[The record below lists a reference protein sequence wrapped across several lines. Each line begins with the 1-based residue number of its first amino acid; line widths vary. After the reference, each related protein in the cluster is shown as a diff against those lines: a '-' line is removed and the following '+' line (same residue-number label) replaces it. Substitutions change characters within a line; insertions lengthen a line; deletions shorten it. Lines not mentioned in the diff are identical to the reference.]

1 MNILRKSIITALFF
15 MIVPIE
21 VFAWPAGLVDV
32 GHTGNPNYLI
42 LANKQKKQIA
52 MMVKAPVKKGNVWT
66 AEAVDAVKSSTRCES
81 YKLSKDRKTLTAT
94 NCVKNSTKLN
104 VYAPIINREM
114 RMVLYTPSLGM
125 GVAKKIVNH

>member
-1 MNILRKSIITALFF
+1 

-42 LANKQKKQIA
+42 LANKKTKQIA

-104 VYAPIINREM
+104 LYAPIINREM

>member
-15 MIVPIE
+15 TIVPIE
-21 VFAWPAGLVDV
+21 AFAWPAGLVDV
-32 GHTGNPNYLI
+32 GNTGNPNYLI

-104 VYAPIINREM
+104 LYAPIINREM

>member
-42 LANKQKKQIA
+42 LANKKTKQIA

-66 AEAVDAVKSSTRCES
+66 AEAVDAFKSSTRCES

-104 VYAPIINREM
+104 LYAPIINREM